1 MESIDTILF
10 DWDGTLV
17 DSASVAFEAT
27 RKSLFDLGITL
38 AYDHYKQIYSPD
50 WYKMYEALRL
60 PRDKW
65 QEADDGW
72 ILHYGQTISGLVP
85 EGRRTLN
92 ELWRRGYCLGIVTSG
107 NQMRV
112 SREINTHGLDQF
124 FQVVVCGEDVTNR
137 KPHPEGL
144 GLAMERIGKEPDDCC
159 YVGDSPADIEMG
171 KRANIR
177 TIGIRSRY
185 PGSNELSNANPDLF
199 FESIALLLSHF
210 EAPALSKNP
219 C

>member
-1 MESIDTILF
+1 MESINTILF

-27 RKSLFDLGITL
+27 RRSLYDLGITL
-38 AYDHYKQIYSPD
+38 AYNRYEEIYSPD

-60 PRDKW
+60 PREKW
-65 QEADDGW
+65 PEADNGW
-72 ILHYGQTISGLVP
+72 ILHYGQTVSSLVP

-92 ELWRRGYCLGIVTSG
+92 ELRRRGYCLGIVTSG
-107 NQMRV
+107 NRSRV
-112 SREINTHGLDQF
+112 WREIKTHGLEPIF
-124 FQVVVCGEDVTNR
+124 EVVVCGEDVINR

-144 GLAMERIGKEPDDCC
+144 GLAMERIGKDPDVCC
-159 YVGDSPADIEMG
+159 YVGDSLADIEMG

-185 PGSNELSNANPDLF
+185 PGSRELSNANPDLL
-199 FESIALLLSHF
+199 FESIALLLGYF
-210 EAPALSKNP
+210 ETPALCSNI
-219 C
+219 